1 MTDSFVAVDTSVD
14 TSVDTAGII
23 GRGRLH
29 VRVLAGS
36 HAGPPVVFLHE
47 GLGSLD
53 LWRSFPEDVR
63 TALGGVTT
71 VVYSRHGY
79 GRSAVVTAPR
89 AVPYMHD
96 EALVVL
102 PALLAELGI
111 ERPLLVGHS
120 DGASIAII
128 HAGSGHPVA
137 GLVLIAPHVFV
148 EDVGI
153 ASIEAARVA
162 YDDGDLRA
170 RLLRHH
176 DDVDATFRGWNDI
189 WLAPAFRAW
198 NIEEYLPAIEAPVL
212 VVQGDAD
219 EYGTLAQVDSIE
231 RGVTGPFERLVV
243 AGAGHAP
250 HQHAG
255 AEVVEAIRRFMASA

>member
-1 MTDSFVAVDTSVD
+1 MVVD
-14 TSVDTAGII
+14 AGVGG

-29 VRVLAGS
+29 VRVDEGPRD
-36 HAGPPVVFLHE
+36 AGPPVVFLHE
-47 GLGSLD
+47 GLGSLE
-53 LWRSFPEDVR
+53 LWKGFVDDVR

-71 VVYSRHGY
+71 IAYSRYGY
-79 GRSAVVTAPR
+79 GRSDPAVEPRQVT
-89 AVPYMHD
+89 YMHD

-102 PALLAELGI
+102 PALLHQLGV

-148 EDVGI
+148 EAVGI
-153 ASIEAARVA
+153 GGIEAARVA
-162 YDDGDLRA
+162 YHEGDLRA
-170 RLLRHH
+170 RLDRHH

-189 WLAPAFRAW
+189 WLATEFRAW
-198 NIEEYLPAIEAPVL
+198 NIEAFLPAITAPVL
-212 VVQGDAD
+212 VVHGDRD
-219 EYGTLAQVDSIE
+219 QYGTLAQVDAIE
-231 RGVTGPFERLVV
+231 RGVAGHFERLVI

-250 HQHAG
+250 HQQAG
-255 AEVVEAIRRFMASA
+255 ADVVAAIRRFTVGS